1 MLYDFN
7 RIYDRKSTLSSKWS
21 VKEVFGHDDILPMWV
36 ADMDFRVAEP
46 IVQAIKDRLEHPIFG
61 YTRVSPGLYESVI
74 DRLYAKFGW
83 KIEKEWI
90 VITPGVMPAVN
101 TAVLAFTD
109 PGDCVALQSP
119 VYPPFWS
126 AISDNNRQLA
136 VNCLKLS
143 GGRYE
148 IDFEDLKTKFE
159 EGHSKAIVFCNPHNP
174 GGRVWTAEELNK
186 VGEIVTGSGGVV
198 ISDEI
203 HCELVMKGHTH
214 TPFASMSRQFEQN
227 SVTCFAPS
235 KTFNIPGFHTSVAI
249 IPNEEM
255 REKFNKARGRI
266 MGSPNILGLIAMEA
280 AFRHGDQWLEQ
291 VLDYIE
297 GNIDYTMDYF
307 SKKIPEI
314 APMRPEA
321 TYLVWLDCR
330 NLGLSAGELKALFVE
345 EARVGLNDGT
355 TFGLGGEGFM
365 RLNVGCPRPILEEGL
380 LRIKNAV
387 RNLRKA

>member
-1 MLYDFN
+1 MFYDFD

-21 VKEVFGHDDILPMWV
+21 VKEVFEREDVLPMWV
-36 ADMDFRVAEP
+36 ADMDFPVAEP
-46 IVQAIKDRLEHPIFG
+46 IVKAIQERLEHPIFG
-61 YTRVSPGLYESVI
+61 YTRVSPGLYQSII

-83 KIEKEWI
+83 KIAKEWI

-101 TAVLAFTD
+101 AAVVAFAD
-109 PGDCVALQSP
+109 PGDYVVLQSP

-126 AISDNNRQLA
+126 AISDNNRELA
-136 VNCLKLS
+136 VNRLKFS
-143 GGRYE
+143 NGRHQ
-148 IDFEDLKTKFE
+148 IDFDDLKAKFE
-159 EGHSKAIVFCNPHNP
+159 EQHAKALILCNPHNP
-174 GGRVWTAEELNK
+174 GGRVWAAEELNK
-186 VGEIVTGSGGVV
+186 IGEIVTGSGGVV

-214 TPFASMSRQFEQN
+214 TPFASMGKQFEQS

-249 IPNEEM
+249 IPNEGM
-255 REKFNKARGRI
+255 RQKFNKARGRI

-280 AFRHGDQWLEQ
+280 AFKHGDQWLNQ
-291 VLDYIE
+291 LLDYIE

-307 SKKIPEI
+307 SKRIPEI
-314 APMRPEA
+314 KPMRPEA

-330 NLGLSAGELKALFVE
+330 NLGLNAEELRAFFIE

-355 TFGLGGEGFM
+355 AFGPEGEGFM
-365 RLNVGCPRPILEEGL
+365 RLNVGCPRAILEEGL
-380 LRIKNAV
+380 SRIEDAV
-387 RNLRKA
+387 KNLRKA